1 MSTWCLFLSLSLS
14 VGAIGRNGVWIL
26 AVSVSKKKHT
36 KKQTRNEASSQRCV
50 FLGLKSSSW
59 SSGKKKKEIFG
70 STSVLN
76 LLFVESEKWSK
87 LRLSQ
92 RQSDSPLMEDT
103 ISGTICRLFVKSRSI
118 PDGRWT
124 DDENE
129 SALTQ
134 LSLASRAWKSVHIS
148 TCGKREI
155 NKKQRRMDKS
165 IKT

>member
-59 SSGKKKKEIFG
+59 SSGKKKEEIFG

-165 IKT
+165 IKM